1 MRSGKA
7 VLMVEQN
14 VRFGLRMA
22 SSGIVMES
30 GRVLLTGPAQ
40 SVLANPEIAD
50 LYFGGAV
57 HAPCHVRQP
66 SHPTHG
72 LKEKEP
78 HMSASN
84 SLKIGW
90 IGAGRM
96 GAQLVTR
103 LLDAGYDVTV
113 YNRTASKAA
122 HLAEKGATIVSSP
135 VDLADRDLVFSWC
148 PSSKDL
154 EQVML
159 GEGGLL
165 TGTASPR
172 IIADSSTV
180 SAEAS
185 ARIREAANSRGCDF
199 LATPVSGNP
208 KVIAAGKLTV
218 AVSGPREVFDS
229 IEPVLNV
236 FGRSVTYVGEGEVAR
251 LVKIAHNLMLGVVTQ
266 CLAEIT
272 VLVEK
277 GGVSRA
283 DFLAF
288 LNDSVMGSVFTQYK
302 SPAFVNLDF
311 TPDVHDGAAAEGLRP
326 RAGSR
331 RCSSSRRCRSRR
343 PPGRSS
349 RRPRVRAG
357 VSTRTSRRCCSRW
370 PVARASS

>member
-1 MRSGKA
+1 
-7 VLMVEQN
+7 
-14 VRFGLRMA
+14 
-22 SSGIVMES
+22 
-30 GRVLLTGPAQ
+30 
-40 SVLANPEIAD
+40 
-50 LYFGGAV
+50 
-57 HAPCHVRQP
+57 
-66 SHPTHG
+66 
-72 LKEKEP
+72 
-78 HMSASN
+78 MSAST
-84 SLKIGW
+84 LKIGW

-103 LLDAGYDVTV
+103 LLEAGYDVTV

-122 HLAEKGATIVSSP
+122 PLAEKGAKVVSSP
-135 VDLADRDLVFSWC
+135 VDLADRDLVFVMVS
-148 PSSKDL
+148 SSKDL

-159 GEGGLL
+159 GDGGLL

-180 SAEAS
+180 SAEVS
-185 ARIREAANSRGCDF
+185 AKIREAANSRGCDF

-218 AVSGPREVFDS
+218 AVSGPRAVFES
-229 IEPVLNV
+229 IEPVLGV
-236 FGRSVTYVGEGEVAR
+236 FGRGVTYVGEGEVAR

-288 LNDSVMGSVFTQYK
+288 LNDSVMGSTFTQYK

-311 TPDVHDGAAAEGLRP
+311 APTFTMELLQKDFDLGLEAADALKSPMPIASATRQIVAQAAGAGLGIDEDFATLLLEVAR
-326 RAGSR
+326 G
-331 RCSSSRRCRSRR
+331 
-343 PPGRSS
+343 
-349 RRPRVRAG
+349 AG
-357 VSTRTSRRCCSRW
+357 VELKPENVSVDDGLT
-370 PVARASS
+370 PVHS